1 MADLQ
6 GVKRNITDMAI
17 VCTEKQFADLCAKD
31 SAMLTKEYVRL
42 DAKQVRG
49 ELCGGVAVGALKP
62 GSVAVVTK
70 GCSAHY
76 LAFLLCSLPGQLFLF
91 GQKFNVLAKTT
102 INKKIVSTFTVFDV
116 GKESERAYETAEVLK
131 ETAYVQYLD
140 HKEDLN
146 YERLYRLISDL
157 CDMLALEL
165 YAHPLFEEKGIFILE
180 NWKAVLVQQDQEE
193 KIIIKALM
201 ALSDSKS
208 PLRNE
213 IMKAHILVQDVN
225 DYIKR

>member
-17 VCTEKQFADLCAKD
+17 VCTEKQFADLCVTD
-31 SAMLTKEYVRL
+31 PDLLSKEYVRL
-42 DAKQVRG
+42 DVKQVRG
-49 ELCGGVAVGALKP
+49 ELCGGVATGELRP
-62 GSVAVVTK
+62 GSVAVIATK
-70 GCSAHY
+70 CSAHY

-91 GQKFNVLAKTT
+91 GQKFNVLAKTI
-102 INKKIVSTFTVFDV
+102 INKKIVSTFTVFEV
-116 GKESERAYETAEVLK
+116 EKESERAYATAEVLK
-131 ETAYVQYLD
+131 ETAYAQYLEN
-140 HKEDLN
+140 KEDLN
-146 YERLYRLISDL
+146 YERLYRLIADL

-180 NWKAVLVQQDQEE
+180 NWKAVLIKKEE
-193 KIIIKALM
+193 ENFILKALM

-213 IMKAHILVQDVN
+213 IMKAHILVHDVN
-225 DYIKR
+225 DYIK

>member
-17 VCTEKQFADLCAKD
+17 VCTEKQFADLCARNED
-31 SAMLTKEYVRL
+31 MLTKEYVRL
-42 DAKQVRG
+42 DLKQVRG
-49 ELCGGVAVGALKP
+49 ELCGVVTTGKLKS
-62 GSVAVVTK
+62 GSVAVVAIK
-70 GCSAHY
+70 CSAHY

-91 GQKFNVLAKTT
+91 GQKFNVLAKTV
-102 INKKIVSTFTVFDV
+102 INKKIVSTFAVFEV
-116 GKESERAYETAEVLK
+116 EKESERAYATAEVLK
-131 ETAYVQYLD
+131 ETAYSQYIYNKD
-140 HKEDLN
+140 DLN
-146 YERLYRLISDL
+146 YERLYRLIADL

-180 NWKAVLVQQDQEE
+180 KWKAVLVQQEQDE
-193 KIIIKALM
+193 KIIIKALI

-213 IMKAHILVQDVN
+213 IMKAHILVHDVN
-225 DYIKR
+225 DYIK

>member
-6 GVKRNITDMAI
+6 GVKRNITEMAI
-17 VCTEKQFADLCAKD
+17 VCTEKQFADMYAKND
-31 SAMLTKEYVRL
+31 DMLTKEYVRL
-42 DAKQVRG
+42 DVNQVRG
-49 ELCGGVAVGALKP
+49 ELCGGVTTGELKS
-62 GSVAVVTK
+62 GSIAIVATR
-70 GCSAHY
+70 CSAQY

-91 GQKFNVLAKTT
+91 GQKFNVLAKTI
-102 INKKIVSTFTVFDV
+102 INKKIVSTFTVYEV
-116 GKESERAYETAEVLK
+116 EKGSEKAYATAEVLK
-131 ETAYVQYLD
+131 ETAYAQYLENKD
-140 HKEDLN
+140 DLN

-165 YAHPLFEEKGIFILE
+165 YTHPLFEEKGIFILE

-193 KIIIKALM
+193 NIFLKALM

-213 IMKAHILVQDVN
+213 IMKAHIMVHDVK
-225 DYIKR
+225 DYIK